1 MKLEQAL
8 KHVEVLRSYTETNA
22 EEVLL
27 NELEQFI
34 KEQGEY
40 IHKQDNQLLAQTDWL
55 VENKRLKQMIKEME
69 EKIEKVLND
78 F

>member
-8 KHVEVLRSYTETNA
+8 KHVEVLRSYTETNI
-22 EEVLL
+22 EYTLL

-40 IHKQDNQLLAQTDWL
+40 IHKQDNQLLVQTDWL

-69 EKIEKVLND
+69 GKIEKVLND